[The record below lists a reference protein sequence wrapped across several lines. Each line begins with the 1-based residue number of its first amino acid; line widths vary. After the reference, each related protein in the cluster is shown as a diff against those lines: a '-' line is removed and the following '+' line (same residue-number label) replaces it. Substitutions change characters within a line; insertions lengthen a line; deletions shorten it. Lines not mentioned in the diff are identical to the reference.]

1 MYQATPLLLY
11 QDFYPTGLLSIHLSK
26 YISVRL
32 KNGKDLFFCCKRDLC
47 ICAETCKIPPHVR
60 PTELFRQ
67 TTTKTVDEF
76 EGYDTTM

>member
-1 MYQATPLLLY
+1 MRSMYQASPLLLY
-11 QDFYPTGLLSIHLSK
+11 QDFYLSK

-76 EGYDTTM
+76 EGYDTNM